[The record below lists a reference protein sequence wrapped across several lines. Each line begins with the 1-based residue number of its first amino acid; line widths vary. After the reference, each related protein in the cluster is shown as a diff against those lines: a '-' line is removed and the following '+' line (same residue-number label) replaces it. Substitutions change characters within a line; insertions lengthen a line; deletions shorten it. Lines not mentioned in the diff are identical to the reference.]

1 MLRCA
6 VAFPS
11 RLAREPLADRHREAH
26 TAGVTRFAIG
36 NLVQT
41 PLGKGVVREVRT
53 NGRLLVVVAGRNIL
67 VDGADVRLMPA
78 VKAPSRRRSV
88 DSVTH
93 DSRDDASSRVT
104 PREVD
109 LHGFVVEDAL
119 ARAVSAIN
127 DALLEGASHV
137 RLIHGRSGGRIRAAL
152 HRHLRDIPTVRSFRL
167 DPSNEGVTIVTF

>member
-1 MLRCA
+1 
-6 VAFPS
+6 VA
-11 RLAREPLADRHREAH
+11 
-26 TAGVTRFAIG
+26 RFAIG
-36 NLVQT
+36 DEVQT

-53 NGRLLVVVAGRNIL
+53 NGLLLVVVAGRN
-67 VDGADVRLMPA
+67 VVVAGADARPMPA
-78 VKAPSRRRSV
+78 LKVSARRRSRDPV
-88 DSVTH
+88 SH
-93 DSRDDASSRVT
+93 DVRDDTASANVR
-104 PREVD
+104 PRDVD
-109 LHGFVVEDAL
+109 LHGFVVDDAL